1 VVCPD
6 RTPITLKTWRAPTV
20 PCTAVLVRG
29 AHEMPEAQY
38 QYVLPVR
45 GYIRA
50 LPLRGRGEGGNWT
63 HERKSESLI
72 NEYAFRKITNLFWY
86 MTNEI

>member
-1 VVCPD
+1 MWC
-6 RTPITLKTWRAPTV
+6 APTV

-29 AHEMPEAQY
+29 AHNIPEV
-38 QYVLPVR
+38 QYVLR

-50 LPLRGRGEGGNWT
+50 LPLRGRGEGGNWA

-72 NEYAFRKITNLFWY
+72 NEYTFRKTTNIF
-86 MTNEI
+86 